1 MSGETLTFQKQ
12 IVCKRCM
19 VIYKMN
25 YIKIVI
31 ICLNL
36 CLIQLAWSG
45 LKQSDMAFSDKG
57 FTGEFI
63 YMLKK
68 DICEIMKSFVTSTSI
83 SKKKE
88 QSAKIPGMEV
98 VNKDLK

>member
-1 MSGETLTFQKQ
+1 
-12 IVCKRCM
+12 
-19 VIYKMN
+19 MN
-25 YIKIVI
+25 YIKITI
-31 ICLNL
+31 SCLNL

-63 YMLKK
+63 YVLKK

-83 SKKKE
+83 SKKKKE

>member
-1 MSGETLTFQKQ
+1 MT
-12 IVCKRCM
+12 
-19 VIYKMN
+19 

-63 YMLKK
+63 HMLKIKK

-83 SKKKE
+83 SKKKRTKCQNSRYGGGE
-88 QSAKIPGMEV
+88 
-98 VNKDLK
+98 

>member
-1 MSGETLTFQKQ
+1 
-12 IVCKRCM
+12 
-19 VIYKMN
+19 
-25 YIKIVI
+25 
-31 ICLNL
+31 
-36 CLIQLAWSG
+36 
-45 LKQSDMAFSDKG
+45 MAFSDKG

-83 SKKKE
+83 SKKKKE
-88 QSAKIPGMEV
+88 QSAKIPDMEV

>member
-1 MSGETLTFQKQ
+1 
-12 IVCKRCM
+12 M
-19 VIYKMN
+19 VIYKMS
-25 YIKIVI
+25 YIKII

-63 YMLKK
+63 YVLKK
-68 DICEIMKSFVTSTSI
+68 
-83 SKKKE
+83 
-88 QSAKIPGMEV
+88 GH
-98 VNKDLK
+98 L

>member
-1 MSGETLTFQKQ
+1 M
-12 IVCKRCM
+12 
-19 VIYKMN
+19 
-25 YIKIVI
+25 
-31 ICLNL
+31 NL

-83 SKKKE
+83 SKKKKE

>member
-1 MSGETLTFQKQ
+1 
-12 IVCKRCM
+12 M

-25 YIKIVI
+25 YIKII
-31 ICLNL
+31 ISCLNL

-63 YMLKK
+63 YVLKK

>member
-1 MSGETLTFQKQ
+1 M
-12 IVCKRCM
+12 
-19 VIYKMN
+19 
-25 YIKIVI
+25 
-31 ICLNL
+31 NL

-63 YMLKK
+63 YVLKK

-83 SKKKE
+83 SKKKKE

>member
-1 MSGETLTFQKQ
+1 M
-12 IVCKRCM
+12 
-19 VIYKMN
+19 
-25 YIKIVI
+25 
-31 ICLNL
+31 NL

-83 SKKKE
+83 SKKKKE
-88 QSAKIPGMEV
+88 QSAKIPDMEV
-98 VNKDLK
+98 VNKDLKW

>member
-1 MSGETLTFQKQ
+1 
-12 IVCKRCM
+12 
-19 VIYKMN
+19 MN
-25 YIKIVI
+25 YIKIII

-45 LKQSDMAFSDKG
+45 LKQSDMAFSEKG

-68 DICEIMKSFVTSTSI
+68 DICEIMKSFLTSTSI
-83 SKKKE
+83 SKKKKE

-98 VNKDLK
+98 VNKDLKR

>member
-1 MSGETLTFQKQ
+1 
-12 IVCKRCM
+12 M

-63 YMLKK
+63 YVLKK
-68 DICEIMKSFVTSTSI
+68 DISEIMKSFVTSSPPPYR
-83 SKKKE
+83 KKKE

>member
-1 MSGETLTFQKQ
+1 
-12 IVCKRCM
+12 M

-25 YIKIVI
+25 YQNNNKLFELI
-31 ICLNL
+31 L

-68 DICEIMKSFVTSTSI
+68 DICKIMTSFVTSTSI
-83 SKKKE
+83 SKKKRTKCQNSRYGGGE
-88 QSAKIPGMEV
+88 
-98 VNKDLK
+98 